1 MFINNLETKVEH
13 FDMTDE
19 VKVSTVM
26 NETEVQNIS
35 ASNINDNNVEGDCP
49 PPKGENTS
57 LIDEE
62 MTTADNNAASS
73 FSSSLT
79 INDIIKNRNISP
91 EALIEIIDAAKND
104 NLFPSD
110 TLRGQKLHDKIHT
123 IRKWVDDKV
132 EELNNAPLSITM
144 YKKKKA
150 ILQAR
155 ASYVLILEC
164 FIGEELQRLRKM
176 NGTNDKSEG
185 RKSGEERTKTQII
198 QEDYGLSPRLSRDFQ
213 HLSFEGVKNAIELAL
228 RRNDIPTR
236 ALALSESAK
245 LKSGQNP
252 SNHHN
257 KYTKFELDYIE
268 ETEIKTLLL
277 KDPIYITTL
286 FSNISLGL
294 ARVHELNLFCRVA
307 AEWDKT
313 RALWHELLY
322 PDCHMVQGDF
332 TDPDKFNDT
341 LEWHKKQGCEIVMAS
356 CCCEPFS
363 NLNNSSNKGNV
374 PEAKQF
380 YYTAEFIL
388 KAKPKY
394 FIIENVP
401 GFVNARP
408 KIAHDVLKDKDG
420 NIRCIGQY
428 LRDTLGEEYHL
439 NFGIYTAADYS
450 CVEDRSRLIILGCRK
465 DVSSEPWKFPK
476 KHAVRKMLW
485 EVIGDLSSLDN
496 GAVDPND
503 SWHYAREL
511 PECVIN
517 FLKHTPTGC
526 SAWDNDADYQPLRDN
541 GEYSNGNYNKG
552 FTRTNWQNQCPTITT
567 GNGRIS
573 DLCSLHPGRYN
584 PSTQEYTDCRVFSL
598 RELLRIMDCPDD
610 FFDKLHLKREEN
622 GMLNETEENNL
633 RKAIGQ
639 HFCCLHVN
647 ALFSTLPIPIN
658 DNQLSEAN
666 VA

>member
-1 MFINNLETKVEH
+1 MFVKNLDSKVEH
-13 FDMTDE
+13 FDMMDE
-19 VKVSTVM
+19 VKASTIM
-26 NETEVQNIS
+26 NETEVQNIVT
-35 ASNINDNNVEGDCP
+35 SNINDNIVEGDCP

-57 LIDEE
+57 LTGDENK
-62 MTTADNNAASS
+62 TANNNITSNLQQPLA
-73 FSSSLT
+73 
-79 INDIIKNRNISP
+79 INDIIKNKNISP
-91 EALIEIIDAAKND
+91 EALVEIINAAKND

-110 TLRGQKLHDKIHT
+110 TLSGQKLIDKVNS
-123 IRKWVDDKV
+123 IREWVDDKV
-132 EELNNAPLSITM
+132 EELKSTPLSMTI
-144 YKKKKA
+144 YKKRKA
-150 ILQAR
+150 VLQAR

-164 FIGEELQRLRKM
+164 LIGEELSNIRKM
-176 NGTNDKSEG
+176 NGTNEKSKG
-185 RKSGEERTKTQII
+185 RSSGKERTKSQII
-198 QEDYGLSPRLSRDFQ
+198 KENYGLSPRLARDFQ
-213 HLSFEGVKNAIELAL
+213 HLSFDGVKAAIELAL
-228 RRNDIPTR
+228 RRNDVPTR
-236 ALALSESAK
+236 ALALSKSAA
-245 LKSGQNP
+245 LKAKQNQ
-252 SNHHN
+252 SNQKIKH
-257 KYTKFELDYIE
+257 TKFTLDYIE
-268 ETEIKTLLL
+268 ETEVKTLLL
-277 KDPIYITTL
+277 KYPMYITTL

-294 ARVHELNLFCRVA
+294 ARLYELNLYCRVA
-307 AEWDKT
+307 VEWDST
-313 RALWHELLY
+313 RAHWHELLY

-401 GFVNARP
+401 GFVDARP

-439 NFGIYTAADYS
+439 NFGIYTAADYG

-476 KHAVRKMLW
+476 KHSVRKMLW
-485 EVIGDLSSLDN
+485 EVIGDLTSLDN
-496 GAVDPND
+496 GAIDPND

-511 PECVIN
+511 PEYIIN

-526 SAWDNDADYQPLRDN
+526 SAWENDADYQPLTDN
-541 GEYSNGNYNKG
+541 GDYSNGNYNKG
-552 FTRTNWQNQCPTITT
+552 FTRTNWQDQCPTITT
-567 GNGRIS
+567 GNGSIS
-573 DLCSLHPGRYN
+573 DLSSLHPGRYN
-584 PSTQEYTDCRVFSL
+584 PETQEYSDCRVFSL

-610 FFDKLHLKREEN
+610 FFDRLDLKREEN

-658 DNQLSEAN
+658 DNQVSETNIA
-666 VA
+666 